1 MGAQGGNIN
10 QTQALG
16 LQLDTLVTTPGKSAH
31 LGVDGDC
38 GGGGNAHDR
47 DLALIHV
54 GALSDAAD
62 VRILRTGDETQFV

>member
-1 MGAQGGNIN
+1 MGAQGRNIN
-10 QTQALG
+10 QIKALG
-16 LQLDTLVTTPGKSAH
+16 FQSDTLVTTPGNSAH

-62 VRILRTGDETQFV
+62 VRFLRTGDETQFA